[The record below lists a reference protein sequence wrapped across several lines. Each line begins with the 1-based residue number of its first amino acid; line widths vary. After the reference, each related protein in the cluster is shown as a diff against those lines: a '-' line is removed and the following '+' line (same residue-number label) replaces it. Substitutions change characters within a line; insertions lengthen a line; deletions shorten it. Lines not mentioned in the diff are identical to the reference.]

1 MEFITVEQFREQPKE
16 VQRVF
21 LDWWKPSIGDIF
33 QFETVVF
40 DNNDSTIGVIGSK
53 RQIKIAEDGKGKYR
67 MPLFTEGQLR
77 KFIEDKTGTKIETS
91 LTIYKQYALWLVK
104 VKGENYESFDTRKE
118 NLLQAYWKV
127 SCMIAKEE
135 VDG

>member
-1 MEFITVEQFREQPKE
+1 MEFITVEQFKEQPKE
-16 VQRVF
+16 VQKVF

-77 KFIEDKTGTKIETS
+77 KFIEDKTGNKVDCEFYDRGYDINICEDNGLIIKI
-91 LTIYKQYALWLVK
+91 
-104 VKGENYESFDTRKE
+104 YEDIDKD
-118 NLLQAYWKV
+118 LLQAYWKV
-127 SCMIAKEE
+127 ACMIAKEE

>member
-16 VQRVF
+16 VQKVF

-40 DNNDSTIGVIGSK
+40 DNNDSTIGVIGNK

-77 KFIEDKTGTKIETS
+77 EFIEDKLNIKAQFSIHFLTLDYVMITDDSDKVWIHTGTDDLI
-91 LTIYKQYALWLVK
+91 
-104 VKGENYESFDTRKE
+104 
-118 NLLQAYWKV
+118 QAYWKV